1 MKKFISV
8 LTVLLCTCLSA
19 NANNL
24 SFIDGEYSLKDIK
37 KEKPNYTNI
46 YIRPP
51 QTLDNWIGM
60 LKVQYL
66 PKEESDFDF
75 INNYLNQIA
84 QNPQVR
90 ILSFYPEISI
100 FSYGV
105 MFKNGEEGYIEYN
118 VLKCQRDKRAGIE
131 VLQYIHKY
139 KFKDEESLI
148 KAAENCYKYNMQY
161 VNALVKTDIPEI
173 KKKK

>member
-1 MKKFISV
+1 MDEKR
-8 LTVLLCTCLSA
+8 L
-19 NANNL
+19 
-24 SFIDGEYSLKDIK
+24 EYSVIYRPLPYLECKIK

-105 MFKNGEEGYIEYN
+105 MFKNGE
-118 VLKCQRDKRAGIE
+118 
-131 VLQYIHKY
+131 
-139 KFKDEESLI
+139 
-148 KAAENCYKYNMQY
+148 
-161 VNALVKTDIPEI
+161 
-173 KKKK
+173 